1 MSRQE
6 IKKRI
11 MEFIN
16 IRDEAANDEPALLEA
31 ALFIED
37 EFGFV
42 LTDDEICQSNLGT
55 YDNLERFVTEKLD
68 ALDPD
73 P

>member
-1 MSRQE
+1 MNLQE

-11 MEFIN
+11 MEFSN
-16 IRDEAANDEPALLEA
+16 IRDEVVNNEPVLLEA

-42 LTDDEICQSNLGT
+42 LTDDEICYENLGT
-55 YDNLERFVTEKLD
+55 YNNLELFVVKKLN
-68 ALDPD
+68 ALDPEL
-73 P
+73 